1 MAPLDDDDDRVLD
14 HLING
19 GFLSADEIKSTF
31 LDEFLD
37 GAVTEADRAEIGAEV
52 DRRVAAAEELQR
64 KWTGATTY
72 DRLERAFARLNR
84 SDQVVAM
91 HNAGFTRE
99 AAMELVAAEC
109 KERGGSR
116 AGILGGVY
124 YTEQDLETALD
135 TRVLRLGYF
144 AIGPD
149 AAACDAGIAK
159 MMPKVLSRLIAED
172 LPAAWNGDQ
181 TSKIDITPLDWTKRL
196 PTIEATPTP
205 RPNLLSRLFGST
217 TPTPS

>member
-1 MAPLDDDDDRVLD
+1 MAPLDDEDNRVLE

-19 GFLSADEIKSTF
+19 GFLDADEIRTAF

-37 GAVTEADRAEIGAEV
+37 GVLADADRAAIGEEIE
-52 DRRVAAAEELQR
+52 RRLTAAEELQR
-64 KWTGATTY
+64 TWTGPTTY

-84 SDQVVAM
+84 SDQVVAV
-91 HNAGFTRE
+91 HNAGLTQQE
-99 AAMELVAAEC
+99 AMDLVAAEC

-124 YTEQDLETALD
+124 YTEQDIDNALD

-149 AAACDAGIAK
+149 VAACDAGIAK

-172 LPAAWNGDQ
+172 LPATWNGDQ
-181 TSKIDITPLDWTKRL
+181 AAKIDIAPLDWTKRL
-196 PTIEATPTP
+196 PTIEATLAAEP
-205 RPNLLSRLFGST
+205 RPGLLTRLFG
-217 TPTPS
+217 TP

>member
-19 GFLSADEIKSTF
+19 GFLAADEIKSTF
-31 LDEFLD
+31 MDEFLD
-37 GAVTEADRAEIGAEV
+37 GAVTEADRAAIGDEV
-52 DRRVAAAEELQR
+52 DRRVAAAEALQR
-64 KWTGATTY
+64 KWTGPTSY

-91 HNAGFTRE
+91 HNPGYTRD

-124 YTEQDLETALD
+124 YTEQDIETALD
-135 TRVLRLGYF
+135 TKVLRLAYF

-149 AAACDAGIAK
+149 PAACDAGIAK
-159 MMPKVLSRLIAED
+159 MLPKVLTRLLAED
-172 LPAAWNGDQ
+172 LPASWNGDQ
-181 TSKIDITPLDWTKRL
+181 TSKIDIAPLDWTKRL
-196 PTIEATPTP
+196 PTIEATLTPEP
-205 RPNLLSRLFGST
+205 RPGLLSRLFG
-217 TPTPS
+217 TP

>member
-1 MAPLDDDDDRVLD
+1 MAPLDDEDNRVLD

-19 GFLSADEIKSTF
+19 GFLAADEIKTTF
-31 LDEFLD
+31 MDEFLD
-37 GAVTEADRAEIGAEV
+37 GVVTDADRAAIGEEI
-52 DRRVAAAEELQR
+52 DRRVTAAEERQR
-64 KWTGATTY
+64 KWTGPTTY

-84 SDQVVAM
+84 SDQVVAV

-135 TRVLRLGYF
+135 TKVLRLGYF
-144 AIGPD
+144 AIGLD

-159 MMPKVLSRLIAED
+159 MMPKVLSRLIAEE
-172 LPAAWNGDQ
+172 LPASWNGDQ
-181 TSKIDITPLDWTKRL
+181 ASKIDITPLEWTKRL
-196 PTIEATPTP
+196 PTVEVTLAPEP
-205 RPNLLSRLFGST
+205 RPGLLSRLFR
-217 TPTPS
+217 TP